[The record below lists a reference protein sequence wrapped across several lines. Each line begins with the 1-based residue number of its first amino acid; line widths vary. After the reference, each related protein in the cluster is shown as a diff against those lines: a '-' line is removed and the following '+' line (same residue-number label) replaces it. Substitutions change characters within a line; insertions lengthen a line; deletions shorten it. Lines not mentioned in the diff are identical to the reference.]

1 VSPGRVR
8 LLFIVLLVG
17 QLFLIAAQEPD
28 RSGAGSLLEGAALRS
43 LGPFARAVNAGSQ
56 GLSSAREGLR
66 RRDDLAAE
74 NRELRQ
80 EVLELRRRELR
91 MAGLEQEIEGLSK
104 TLAFQR
110 RHATALRIAEVVHA
124 DYSSWLRSLVLYV
137 GAGAARRNQPVL
149 SDDGLVGRVIRV
161 AGAYAKVQLL
171 TDRAAS
177 AGVQL
182 QRSRRQ
188 GVVRGSSPGELLL
201 DFIPR
206 QADVEVGETV
216 LTAGIDGVYPRGIR
230 VGVVASVEPGSEVF
244 HRIVIKPA
252 VDFSR
257 LSFVYLLEGELV
269 PPELLTEG
277 DSAVP

>member
-1 VSPGRVR
+1 MSPGRVR
-8 LLFIVLLVG
+8 LLFAALLVG
-17 QLFLIAAQEPD
+17 QLFLLAAQEPD
-28 RSGAGSLLEGAALRS
+28 RDGAGSLLEGAALRG
-43 LGPFARAVNAGSQ
+43 LGPLARTVDAGSR
-56 GLSSAREGLR
+56 GLASARQDLR
-66 RRDDLAAE
+66 WRDDLAAE
-74 NRELRQ
+74 NRALRQ

-91 MAGLEQEIEGLSK
+91 MAGLEEEIASLSK
-104 TLAFQR
+104 TLAFSR
-110 RHATALRIAEVVHA
+110 RHATALRIAEVVYA

-137 GAGAARRNQPVL
+137 GAGAAHRNQPVL

-182 QRSRRQ
+182 SRSRRQ

-206 QADVEVGETV
+206 QAEVEIGETV

-230 VGVVASVEPGSEVF
+230 VGVVKSVEPGSEVF
-244 HRIVIKPA
+244 HRIVVEPA

-257 LSFVYLLEGELV
+257 LSHVYLLEGERV
-269 PPELLTEG
+269 PSELLSEG
-277 DSAVP
+277 DRAVP

>member
-1 VSPGRVR
+1 MSPRRVR
-8 LLFIVLLVG
+8 LLFILLLVG

-28 RSGAGSLLEGAALRS
+28 SGGTGSLLEGAVLRT
-43 LGPFARAVNAGSQ
+43 LGPLARAVDAGSQ
-56 GLSSAREGLR
+56 GLASARQGFR

-74 NRELRQ
+74 NRVLRQ
-80 EVLELRRRELR
+80 EVLELKRRELR

-104 TLAFQR
+104 TLDFSRQ
-110 RHATALRIAEVVHA
+110 HATELRIAEVVHA

-137 GAGAARRNQPVL
+137 GAGAAHRNQPVL

-161 AGAYAKVQLL
+161 SGAYAKVQLL

-177 AGVQL
+177 VGVQL

-206 QADVEVGETV
+206 QAEVEVGETV

-230 VGVVASVEPGSEVF
+230 VGTVVSVEPGSEVF
-244 HRIVIKPA
+244 HRIVVAPA

-257 LSFVYLLEGELV
+257 LSFVYLLEGDQV
-269 PPELLTEG
+269 PGDLTPE
-277 DSAVP
+277 DSHAVR

>member
-1 VSPGRVR
+1 MSPRRVR
-8 LLFIVLLVG
+8 LLFALLLIG

-28 RSGAGSLLEGAALRS
+28 RGGASNLLEGTALRV
-43 LGPFARAVNAGSQ
+43 LGPFARAVGAGSQ
-56 GLSSAREGLR
+56 GLSSVRESLR

-74 NRELRQ
+74 NLRLRQ
-80 EVLELRRRELR
+80 EVLELRRRQLR
-91 MAGLEQEIEGLSK
+91 MEGLVQEIEGLSK

-110 RHATALRIAEVVHA
+110 RQSTTLRIAEVVYA

-137 GAGAARRNQPVL
+137 GAGAAHRNQAVL

-182 QRSRRQ
+182 ERSRRQ

-201 DFIPR
+201 DYIPR
-206 QADVEVGETV
+206 QADVEVGEAV

-230 VGVVASVEPGSEVF
+230 VGVVASVEPGNEVF
-244 HRIVIKPA
+244 HRIVVKPA

-257 LSFVYLLEGELV
+257 LSFVYLLEGDLV
-269 PPELLTEG
+269 PSDLLPERG
-277 DSAVP
+277 HAVP

>member
-1 VSPGRVR
+1 
-8 LLFIVLLVG
+8 
-17 QLFLIAAQEPD
+17 
-28 RSGAGSLLEGAALRS
+28 
-43 LGPFARAVNAGSQ
+43 
-56 GLSSAREGLR
+56 
-66 RRDDLAAE
+66 
-74 NRELRQ
+74 
-80 EVLELRRRELR
+80 
-91 MAGLEQEIEGLSK
+91 M
-104 TLAFQR
+104 
-110 RHATALRIAEVVHA
+110 VHA

-230 VGVVASVEPGSEVF
+230 VGVVASVEPGSEVLHIPDF
-244 HRIVIKPA
+244 DMSASSRRRRMSGAASLHCCTSPA
-252 VDFSR
+252 PGCCPTSR
-257 LSFVYLLEGELV
+257 SRSISSCSWWRSRRG
-269 PPELLTEG
+269 T
-277 DSAVP
+277 AAR